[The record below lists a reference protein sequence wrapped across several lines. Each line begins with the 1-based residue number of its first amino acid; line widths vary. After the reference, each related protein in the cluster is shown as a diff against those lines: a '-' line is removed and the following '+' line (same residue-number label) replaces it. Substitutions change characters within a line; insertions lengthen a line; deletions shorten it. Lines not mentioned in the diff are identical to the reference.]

1 MLKPM
6 ISGLLIALNGFM
18 TGKNWSDGYSKRYSG
33 KCGTQVVLSIFHAL
47 RHAAGSLIARHADA
61 RFVQEFL
68 GHSRITTT
76 ERYMHAKARPEDV
89 ERVNLAFALPTTSE
103 SERS

>member
-1 MLKPM
+1 MTVPRGWNAAQAARVGVPAVRRRFNAARDAA
-6 ISGLLIALNGFM
+6 GLRPL
-18 TGKNWSDGYSKRYSG
+18 R
-33 KCGTQVVLSIFHAL
+33 FHAL

-89 ERVNLAFALPTTSE
+89 ERVNLAFQITAPSE
-103 SERS
+103 SPGKVPTK

>member
-1 MLKPM
+1 LRP
-6 ISGLLIALNGFM
+6 L
-18 TGKNWSDGYSKRYSG
+18 R
-33 KCGTQVVLSIFHAL
+33 FHAL

-76 ERYMHAKARPEDV
+76 ERYMHAKARPEDL
-89 ERVNLAFALPTTSE
+89 ERVNLAFAARSSNDQE
-103 SERS
+103 SPQSNP